1 MCETF
6 LIKFYNLLL
15 KKTEII
21 KIKHILYISIFII
34 KTILSIFSSLSKL
47 ISKSKSQSLLPSS
60 STTTTDPITTQQHH
74 KVSSSLLPLNCDGVN
89 NNKLTLLKVTAN
101 NNEIDFPTPDNNGNN
116 NNPYTA
122 AAATTTLC
130 NNSENALPNFLKGG
144 LRKSLTQVS
153 NMYIYTFAFFVIY
166 MKL

>member
-6 LIKFYNLLL
+6 LIKFYNLLQ

-122 AAATTTLC
+122 AAAAITTLC

-153 NMYIYTFAFFVIY
+153 NMYIFIHLPFLLFI
-166 MKL
+166 